1 MYSLCKIN
9 TGICNGSVLGHPL
22 DVVYRSESLDQISA
36 EIKKRVRDGCPA
48 NMLRVF
54 KDVGFAVGLTVDF
67 EDETDGHDQE
77 S

>member
-9 TGICNGSVLGHPL
+9 TGICNDSVLRHSL
-22 DVVYRSESLDQISA
+22 NVVYTSDSLDQISA
-36 EIKKRVRDGCPA
+36 EIEKRVRDGCPA

-54 KDVGFAVGLTVDF
+54 KDVNFTVNYKV
-67 EDETDGHDQE
+67 EYKEETDGHDQE